1 MLFLRLL
8 SFIAGTVVLMTAPFL
23 LLSGRQSATPPGAWS
38 LALGAAGVLLFAA
51 VYFFFAFLARRMSR
65 SAVLRLAGAAL
76 TACQLLIG
84 AAVLASAGHTHAPL
98 AAAPLL
104 CFSAGLFMAF
114 VWPGKLGRNHR
125 PMRPRD
131 LHERICQAGE

>member
-8 SFIAGTVVLMTAPFL
+8 SFIAGTVVLMAAPFL
-23 LLSGRQSATPPGAWS
+23 LLSGRQAAAPPGAWS
-38 LALGAAGVLLFAA
+38 LALGAAGVALFAA
-51 VYFFFAFLARRMSR
+51 AYFFFAFLARRMSR
-65 SAVLRLAGAAL
+65 SAGLRQAGAAL
-76 TACQLLIG
+76 TACQMLLG
-84 AAVLASAGHTHAPL
+84 AALLTSAGHSHAPL

-125 PMRPRD
+125 PLRPRESQD
-131 LHERICQAGE
+131 SHLSG